1 MEKKNHKILA
11 LKYRPKNFKELIGQ
25 DIMVQT
31 IVNSIKANKLP
42 NAYLLTGIRGTGK
55 TTTARL
61 IAKALNC
68 NKNFLKEEDCDCNHC
83 EEIANSKHLDVLE
96 MDAASKTGID
106 DVRELIESSKYN
118 PTSAKYKIFII
129 DEIHML
135 SKQAFNGLLKIIEEP
150 PEYLKFIFATTEV
163 KKIPV
168 TIISR
173 CQRFDLHRVPI
184 KILFEN
190 LKKIS
195 SIEKGKI
202 SDKALQLIAKASEG
216 SVRDSLSLL
225 DRALISENSQ
235 EKEIN
240 EIFIRKMLG
249 IADRSKILELFGFI
263 FEANEKK
270 SLEHLEK
277 MVDEGADPVGLLNDF
292 LEIIYFMIRKKSL
305 GNITSDISISEAE
318 VEMMDKISKDINVKT
333 LAVFWQF
340 ILKGIEELSI
350 VSNQIL
356 ALEMLVVR
364 LLHLKDMPDYQDLI
378 SLINK
383 SDIKEIEQTDF
394 LNERTKMSSNLEKE
408 NILVTTDQMKNIV
421 QTKSELPKINPKL
434 IDKDIKLNDI
444 KTFEQLIELTSK
456 KREIELKYDLEKN
469 VRLVKFIEG
478 KIDIT
483 FNENLGKNFVRNL
496 SEKLFEWTG
505 RRWVITLTKEMGQKT
520 FSEIREITKN
530 KLLENEKKSETYKKF
545 KELFSDGELI
555 EVEKKE

>member
-1 MEKKNHKILA
+1 
-11 LKYRPKNFKELIGQ
+11 
-25 DIMVQT
+25 
-31 IVNSIKANKLP
+31 
-42 NAYLLTGIRGTGK
+42 
-55 TTTARL
+55 
-61 IAKALNC
+61 
-68 NKNFLKEEDCDCNHC
+68 
-83 EEIANSKHLDVLE
+83 
-96 MDAASKTGID
+96 
-106 DVRELIESSKYN
+106 
-118 PTSAKYKIFII
+118 
-129 DEIHML
+129 
-135 SKQAFNGLLKIIEEP
+135 
-150 PEYLKFIFATTEV
+150 
-163 KKIPV
+163 
-168 TIISR
+168 
-173 CQRFDLHRVPI
+173 
-184 KILFEN
+184 
-190 LKKIS
+190 
-195 SIEKGKI
+195 
-202 SDKALQLIAKASEG
+202 
-216 SVRDSLSLL
+216 
-225 DRALISENSQ
+225 
-235 EKEIN
+235 
-240 EIFIRKMLG
+240 MLG